1 MARTR
6 CAPHQDPARRDGRTQ
21 TNGYAGT
28 CGLGSESTRPEGKPG
43 FAYLGADVRGI
54 NAVSDVQSWEKQA
67 HNPVGVTSS

>member
-1 MARTR
+1 MATKALSTR
-6 CAPHQDPARRDGRTQ
+6 RSERSVGMPS
-21 TNGYAGT
+21 
-28 CGLGSESTRPEGKPG
+28 CGLGLESTRPEGKPG